1 MSRQLLARARA
12 GDGDAFGELVEPFR
26 HELLVHCYRIL
37 GSAGDAEDALQETL
51 MGAWRGLSRFEGRSS
66 LRSWLY
72 RIATSKCL
80 NALRAG
86 KSRSSHSPS
95 PPSAPS
101 APSPPSAPSAE
112 LPAPSRQGEP
122 VWLDPYPDDLLGLVP
137 GEVPDEAPGPEAR
150 YEARESI
157 SLAFMTALQYLPPTQ
172 RAALILRDVLGFRA
186 AEAADIL
193 DCTVGTVNGLVRRAR
208 ASIARQVPPGS
219 RDQAPLPGSARERDI
234 AARFADA
241 YERGDVDTI
250 IGLLTEDAKLT
261 MPPLPFEYH
270 GRESVAGFLAAVHP
284 TAPYRLVP
292 TRANGQPAFGC
303 YLPDSA
309 APVVR
314 ANGLLVLT
322 LDGDRIS
329 ALTRFLDNSVIGRF
343 GLPRTL
349 PDKPD

>member
-37 GSAGDAEDALQETL
+37 GSAADAEDALQETL
-51 MGAWRGLSRFEGRSS
+51 MGAWRGLNRFEGRAS

-72 RIATSKCL
+72 RIATNKCL
-80 NALRAG
+80 NTLRAG
-86 KSRSSHSPS
+86 KSRPSFSPS
-95 PPSAPS
+95 P
-101 APSPPSAPSAE
+101 PSAE

-122 VWLDPYPDDLLGLVP
+122 VWLDPYPDDMLGLAP

-150 YEARESI
+150 YEARESV
-157 SLAFMTALQYLPPTQ
+157 SLAFMAALQHLPPTQ

-193 DCTVGTVNGLVRRAR
+193 DCTVDTVNGLVKRAR
-208 ASIARQVPPGS
+208 ASIDRQVPPGS

-234 AARFADA
+234 ASRFADA

-270 GRESVAGFLAAVHP
+270 GRDSVAGFLAAVHP
-284 TAPYRLVP
+284 TAPYRLIP

-303 YLPDSA
+303 YLPDGA

-329 ALTRFLDNSVIGRF
+329 ALTRFLDNSVIGWF

-349 PDKPD
+349 PDEPA

>member
-1 MSRQLLARARA
+1 MSRQLLARAQA
-12 GDGDAFGELVEPFR
+12 GDGDAFGELMEPFR

-37 GSAGDAEDALQETL
+37 GSAGDADDALQETL

-72 RIATSKCL
+72 RIATNKCL

-86 KSRSSHSPS
+86 KSRPSH
-95 PPSAPS
+95 
-101 APSPPSAPSAE
+101 APSPPSAE
-112 LPAPSRQGEP
+112 LPAPSRQAEP
-122 VWLDPYPDDLLGLVP
+122 VWLDPYPDDLLGLVA

-150 YEARESI
+150 YEARESV

-193 DCTVGTVNGLVRRAR
+193 DCTVDTVNGLVRRAR
-208 ASIARQVPPGS
+208 DSIARQVPPGS

-234 AARFADA
+234 ASRFADA
-241 YERGDVDTI
+241 YERGDVDAI

-284 TAPYRLVP
+284 TAPYRLIP